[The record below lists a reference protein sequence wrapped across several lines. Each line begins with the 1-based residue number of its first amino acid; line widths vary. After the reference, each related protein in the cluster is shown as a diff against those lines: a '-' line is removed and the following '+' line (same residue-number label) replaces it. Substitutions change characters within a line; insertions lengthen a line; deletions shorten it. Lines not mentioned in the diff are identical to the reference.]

1 VLADEPGI
9 DPQEA
14 MALVALTQYMD
25 TIRSVGEHG
34 NMTTLLLP
42 ASPSAV
48 GALMD
53 EVQQGTLRGN
63 LTAGAVQASSN
74 GGRRLSPPAPNAST
88 SGGARS

>member
-1 VLADEPGI
+1 
-9 DPQEA
+9 

-48 GALMD
+48 GSLM
-53 EVQQGTLRGN
+53 EQVREGILTGN
-63 LTAGAVQASSN
+63 LAGNAATAGGN
-74 GGRRLSPPAPNAST
+74 GVAGTRGPSRTPGEAEA
-88 SGGARS
+88 